1 MLTLHHNEMSTCSQK
16 VRLTLAEKNLEWKS
30 IHLRLRKG
38 EQFDPHYLRLNPR
51 GVVPTLI
58 HDDWV
63 IRESSVILE
72 YLDEVFPEPSLHPDD
87 PVARATMRLWT
98 KQFDEDLQ
106 TSTAI
111 VSMCIAF
118 RHQFLE
124 KSPAEMQTY
133 L

>member
-72 YLDEVFPEPSLHPDD
+72 GPRRGPS
-87 PVARATMRLWT
+87 R
-98 KQFDEDLQ
+98 
-106 TSTAI
+106 AI
-111 VSMCIAF
+111 VKPRRSCCAGDYAAVD
-118 RHQFLE
+118 Q
-124 KSPAEMQTY
+124 AV
-133 L
+133 